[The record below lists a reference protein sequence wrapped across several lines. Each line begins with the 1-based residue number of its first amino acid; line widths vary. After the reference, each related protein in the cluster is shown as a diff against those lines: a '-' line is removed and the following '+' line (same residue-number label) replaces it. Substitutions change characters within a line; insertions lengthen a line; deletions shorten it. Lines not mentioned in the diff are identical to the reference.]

1 MRLLWAALL
10 AGCYAPVPP
19 TGVACGADTI
29 CPEAQFCA
37 FGTCVTEQPACL
49 PIEAAPGK
57 LTIPTLGVA
66 PVIDGDLTDWPTCF
80 VTVDQLSAGLV
91 RDLGVGGKYAPGR
104 FSIATFDD
112 RLYVAAELL
121 GVPPLGE
128 QPVPDIYLNS
138 AISVYLDASGDCDTA
153 RYDAD
158 AAQIVV
164 DHANRTAAFQSGT
177 GIVDVPIDSASV
189 VGPSTF
195 AIELSV
201 GPESLGSTAFADTI
215 GFDIGLVGGDG
226 EVMTSELV
234 WFQACAAPDCECANG
249 QSAPFCDSRQ
259 FGTAT
264 FARNP

>member
-1 MRLLWAALL
+1 MRLLWVVVL

-19 TGVACGADTI
+19 EGVACGADTI

-37 FGTCVTEQPACL
+37 FGKCVTEQPACL
-49 PIEAAPGK
+49 PVEAGSGK
-57 LTIPTLGVA
+57 LTIPTLELA
-66 PVIDGDLTDWPTCF
+66 PVIDGDLADWPTCF
-80 VTVDQLSAGLV
+80 VTLDQASAGLV

-104 FSIATFDD
+104 FSLASFEG

-121 GVPPLGE
+121 SVAPLGN

-138 AISVYLDASGDCDTA
+138 AISVYVDASGDCDTA
-153 RYDAD
+153 RYDPD

-164 DHANRTAAFQSGT
+164 DHANRTAAFRSGT
-177 GIVDVPIDSASV
+177 GVVDVPVDSASK
-189 VGPSTF
+189 VGASTF
-195 AIELSV
+195 AIEMSV
-201 GPESLGSTAFADTI
+201 GPESLASASFADTI

-264 FARNP
+264 FAGSP